1 MTLNPIF
8 VVAKKEMKQ
17 IAKNRSQIFSIIIFM
32 GIFGGMT
39 SLGAIMSV
47 LNGDA
52 ENIVP
57 TLDSLM
63 MYLVLVLGVF
73 SGYFLSSQAF
83 LGEKT
88 GGTIETLL
96 CSPLPLRNIWLGK
109 VIGVMVPSYAI
120 ALVIAAVIIALS
132 NMAADFLVL
141 PSPIMIVFVLVVVPV
156 YIACII
162 GMLGFIQLLLGM
174 RENQIVNI
182 ALIIVFIAAISIF
195 DGLVT
200 EGLVVMSALVV
211 GGMLM
216 AGILLLTLIGYMTRI
231 LNKEKIVTTLP

>member
-1 MTLNPIF
+1 MNPIF

-182 ALIIVFIAAISIF
+182 ALIIVFIAGISIF

>member
-182 ALIIVFIAAISIF
+182 ALIIVFIAGISIF

>member
-1 MTLNPIF
+1 MNPIL

-17 IAKNRSQIFSIIIFM
+17 IAKNRSQILSIIMFM

-39 SLGAIMSV
+39 SLGAIMAV
-47 LNGDA
+47 LDGA
-52 ENIVP
+52 PENIVP

-63 MYLVLVLGVF
+63 MYLVLVLGIF

-109 VIGVMVPSYAI
+109 VIGVMVPSYTI
-120 ALVIAAVIIALS
+120 ALVIAVVIVLLS
-132 NMAADFLVL
+132 NVAADFLVL
-141 PSPIMIVFVLVVVPV
+141 PSPIMILFVLVVVPV
-156 YIACII
+156 YIACLI

-182 ALIIVFIAAISIF
+182 VLIIVFIAAISIF
-195 DGLVT
+195 DSLVA

-216 AGILLLTLIGYMTRI
+216 AGILLLAVIGYMTRI

>member
-1 MTLNPIF
+1 MNPIF